1 MKQFVKLAG
10 MLISGV
16 CIGIFTKYLD
26 YRQAELP
33 YLLQKAENLL
43 DMHNFLGGFAPWI
56 VIGVCIAIYSRT
68 PGKAA
73 VHSFAFFAGMISGYY
88 LYCYYVAGFYPKSY
102 AAIWIGVAIAS
113 PVLAYVCWYAKKEGF
128 VGMVLSGGILSTLIS
143 TAFSFG
149 FFYITLF
156 SWKNVVMIIIGILV
170 LRRNGKETVG
180 MLGIGLI
187 LAVLAELYLP
197 IHIW

>member
-1 MKQFVKLAG
+1 MKQLIKPAG
-10 MLISGV
+10 MLVFGFCAGV
-16 CIGIFTKYLD
+16 FAKYLD

-33 YLLQKAENLL
+33 YLLQKAEDFL
-43 DMHNFLGGFAPWI
+43 DIHNFLGGFAPWI

-102 AAIWIGVAIAS
+102 AAIWIGVAIVS
-113 PVLAYVCWYAKKEGF
+113 PVLAYVCWYARKEGF
-128 VGMVLSGGILSTLIS
+128 VWMALSGGILSTLIS

-149 FFYITLF
+149 FFYITLV
-156 SWKNVVMIIIGILV
+156 SWKNVVMLIIGILV
-170 LRRNGKETVG
+170 LRRKGKETVG

-187 LAVLAELYLP
+187 LAILEELYLP
-197 IHIW
+197 ISIW